1 MKNYYEL
8 VIFTASLK
16 EVKLNFKL
24 SKKKK
29 TNSTQI
35 KRLIG
40 WIHKNP
46 AFLIDYFVNI
56 ARCTMAH
63 S

>member
-29 TNSTQI
+29 N
-35 KRLIG
+35 K
-40 WIHKNP
+40 
-46 AFLIDYFVNI
+46 
-56 ARCTMAH
+56 
-63 S
+63 